1 MSGCGKRVQ
10 GRGGK
15 TRSKTTCGE
24 ASCCGGRCYRRRR
37 GSNFV
42 GYGLNALEAAEG
54 WLCLRNPRR
63 RGPAWRRSDCCAPRL
78 CSLAALLCAGSAWRF
93 TARSRPGICRYA
105 GVVVQLPKRYKVSAV
120 SPCISREA
128 AAAPIAAV
136 SAATT
141 HQRMDVAYSTPLRPR
156 PMRDAC
162 GGGDGGRCGP
172 LLTWTSL
179 TSTPSSY
186 QLQLPTSVRCL

>member
-128 AAAPIAAV
+128 AAAPIAV

-141 HQRMDVAYSTPLRPR
+141 HQRMDVAYIRRVHPAAAAPDAQRVRRRRRRS
-156 PMRDAC
+156 MRTAADLDLSDINTFIIPA
-162 GGGDGGRCGP
+162 
-172 LLTWTSL
+172 
-179 TSTPSSY
+179 
-186 QLQLPTSVRCL
+186 SVAYL